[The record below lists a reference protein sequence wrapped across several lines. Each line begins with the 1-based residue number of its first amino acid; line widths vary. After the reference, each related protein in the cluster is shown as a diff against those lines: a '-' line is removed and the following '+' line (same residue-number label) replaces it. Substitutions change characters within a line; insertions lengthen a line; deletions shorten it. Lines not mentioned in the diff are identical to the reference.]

1 MSIMVRAACEPHA
14 YRIAGKQRQT
24 AACSSE
30 LDTRGHSAAAL
41 SRAHSVGQR
50 ISQGPGVAWR
60 LIRHSDTLGRA
71 TSMQDPRNHSR
82 IRLLIVDDVPDTAQ
96 NVQKLLYFERDIQV
110 VGVAG
115 SGREAIAKAAKLQPD
130 IVLMDINMPDMD
142 GLRATEVILGQV
154 PTRVV
159 MMSVQAEPEYLNRAM
174 MAGARGYLVKPFSSD
189 DLISTLRSAAQV
201 QVPVAPSGSQPGMQ
215 RSDPTGRGLG
225 QREATSL
232 RRVVAVYSPKGGVGR
247 SVIACNLAIALKKL
261 TGARVA
267 LMDADLQSGDAHVL
281 LNMNPASTID
291 DLREAG
297 SLDAEIIGSTV
308 AVHDSGV
315 ELLRAP
321 IALESA
327 ELFTADAMKAIVVEL
342 REHFDFLV
350 VDTDDTFSESTLTIL
365 DMADQILLVTTL
377 EVTTINKVT
386 RFFEVVDRLGYPES
400 KVKLICNR
408 VDPYF
413 GIKPSQVEAQVRHRF
428 FGHLPEDNRVVVTSV
443 NRGVPFVLTE
453 RRATVSR
460 AIVALADKVIA
471 LVESPDPGGR
481 GAARNGGNRRGMFS
495 SR

>member
-1 MSIMVRAACEPHA
+1 MSIMVRAACTPHA

-24 AACSSE
+24 AACSGE
-30 LDTRGHSAAAL
+30 LDTRGHSTAAL
-41 SRAHSVGQR
+41 SRAHTVGQR

-159 MMSVQAEPEYLNRAM
+159 MMSVQAEPEYLNQAM
-174 MAGARGYLVKPFSSD
+174 RAGARGYLVKPFSSD

-201 QVPVAPSGSQPGMQ
+201 QVPVLPSGISPRDDLP
-215 RSDPTGRGLG
+215 RSGFV

-232 RRVVAVYSPKGGVGR
+232 RRVIAVYSPKGGVGR

-297 SLDAEIIGSTV
+297 GLDAEIIGGTV

-350 VDTDDTFSESTLTIL
+350 VDTDDTFSESTLTVL

-453 RRATVSR
+453 RRATISR

-471 LVESPDPGGR
+471 LVEPPDPGGR

>member
-1 MSIMVRAACEPHA
+1 
-14 YRIAGKQRQT
+14 
-24 AACSSE
+24 
-30 LDTRGHSAAAL
+30 
-41 SRAHSVGQR
+41 
-50 ISQGPGVAWR
+50 
-60 LIRHSDTLGRA
+60 
-71 TSMQDPRNHSR
+71 MQDPRNHSR

-321 IALESA
+321 LALESA

-400 KVKLICNR
+400 KVKLIC
-408 VDPYF
+408 
-413 GIKPSQVEAQVRHRF
+413 
-428 FGHLPEDNRVVVTSV
+428 TSASS
-443 NRGVPFVLTE
+443 P
-453 RRATVSR
+453 RRSR
-460 AIVALADKVIA
+460 PRYVIA
-471 LVESPDPGGR
+471 
-481 GAARNGGNRRGMFS
+481 S
-495 SR
+495 SGIYPKTIGSS